1 MVDNAR
7 RRRTTW
13 SVRAAASAA
22 GAALLVSGC
31 GAGGGEAA
39 GPSPSASGRS
49 ATPSPSGS
57 PSAPASTE
65 ASGGGTAK
73 ATPFKADPA
82 KLPRTGRQAEALVQA
97 VALQPQDWGSG
108 FRAQRPSAST
118 PGTVAVL
125 DAECRWQRRPLPS
138 SVLASS
144 SRYSELPGTGGE
156 GTLKV
161 TAAVTVHTTVRAADE
176 QLATTLEEALRC
188 REQQVRTDERISGLA
203 SVATPYGQGGNTYA
217 DDSVLEIGS
226 YLTGNT
232 PQSYRWNVARLG
244 SVTVAVSVMGA
255 PGYRDDEL
263 TKRASYALT
272 TMLSRI
278 ESELGGKN

>member
-13 SVRAAASAA
+13 PVRAAASAA
-22 GAALLVSGC
+22 GAALLVGGC
-31 GAGGGEAA
+31 GAGGDKAA

-49 ATPSPSGS
+49 ARPSTSGS
-57 PSAPASTE
+57 PSAPASTA
-65 ASGGGTAK
+65 ASGGDTAK

-82 KLPRTGRQAEALVQA
+82 KLPRTGARAEALAQA

-108 FRAQRPSAST
+108 FRAQRPAASA

-125 DAECRWQRRPLPS
+125 DAECRWQRRPLPG

-144 SRYSELPGTGGE
+144 SRYSELPGTGGK

-188 REQQVRTDERISGLA
+188 RDQQVRTDERISGLA
-203 SVATPYGQGGNTYA
+203 SVAMPYGQGGNTYA

-226 YLTGNT
+226 YLTGTT
-232 PQSYRWNVARLG
+232 PQSYRWSVARLG

-255 PGYRDDEL
+255 QGYQESEL
-263 TKRASYALT
+263 TRRASYALT